1 LEVFDLVRTLTFTSI
16 GIVLFH
22 VLAVLLGA
30 HLFRSAELTAR
41 FAVLLSLMTLAPA
54 SVILKS
60 DSSKWCLCILGR
72 PRSKLEMLLVFSVL
86 GAIVGSWL
94 GAFVIPLDWERPWQV
109 WPISCVV
116 GAVIGHLIGCAVGI
130 VLAIKLYSND
140 RTKLQ

>member
-1 LEVFDLVRTLTFTSI
+1 VVTDTEYFTF
-16 GIVLFH
+16 V
-22 VLAVLLGA
+22 
-30 HLFRSAELTAR
+30 
-41 FAVLLSLMTLAPA
+41 
-54 SVILKS
+54 
-60 DSSKWCLCILGR
+60 R